1 MARRHGSKANSNTI
15 SEKLPSE
22 TTAQTLPQKPLI
34 EIPEEEQWRII
45 KQTGILDAAKLQ
57 DQQVEE
63 RKSLGDEVFN
73 AVLLIIP
80 FSSLML
86 LMEM

>member
-1 MARRHGSKANSNTI
+1 MARRHGSNVNSNTFP
-15 SEKLPSE
+15 EEFPSE
-22 TTAQTLPQKPLI
+22 ATAYAKPLI
-34 EIPEEEQWRII
+34 EISDEEQWRII

-57 DQQVEE
+57 DQRVVEE
-63 RKSLGDEVFN
+63 ISFGDEIFN

-80 FSSLML
+80 FSSLLL